1 MKFAVT
7 GKGGAGKTTVA
18 AILARTIARSG
29 IDVVAIDADP
39 NPNLALSLGL
49 GADAAAQIDGV
60 VNVILKE
67 RIAHQK
73 AHETGGHDHA
83 DEEEPC
89 APPAA
94 RTADEILHDM
104 GVDGP
109 DGVRMVETGRIERP
123 AEGCLCC
130 GSHATTRR
138 LFADVSS
145 EGRIVIADL
154 EAGVNDLIWAAPA
167 AGDAVVVVTEPSVK
181 SIEVARRAIAI
192 ARAHGVERIVVVANR
207 VTDEAD
213 ETAIRDVAG
222 DLPVVI
228 VPDDP
233 AVLAADRSG
242 TPPLDAAPDAPA
254 VAAVQGLAHSLLEP
268 ADSLLAPAAPR

>member
-1 MKFAVT
+1 MKVAVT

-29 IDVVAIDADP
+29 MEVVAIDADP

-49 GADAAAQIDGV
+49 GAEAAAQIEGV

-67 RIAHQK
+67 REVHQRE
-73 AHETGGHDHA
+73 HETGGHEHSA
-83 DEEEPC
+83 EEPC

-94 RTADEILHDM
+94 RTADQILDDM
-104 GVDGP
+104 GADGP

-138 LFADVSS
+138 LFGEVSGA
-145 EGRIVIADL
+145 GRVVLADL

-181 SIEVARRAIAI
+181 SIEVARRAIVI
-192 ARAHGVERIVVVANR
+192 ARQHGVERILVVANR
-207 VTDEAD
+207 VASPADEA
-213 ETAIRDVAG
+213 AVRDLAG
-222 DLPVVI
+222 DLPVTV

-233 AVLAADRSG
+233 AVLAADRAG
-242 TPPLDAAPDAPA
+242 APPLDAAPEAPA
-254 VAAVQGLAHSLLEP
+254 VLAVQALARSLLMP
-268 ADSLLAPAAPR
+268 AGSLAPR